1 MAKIKVTKVKS
12 TIEKDERQKRTMKAL
27 GLNKIGD
34 SNIIE
39 NNEAVAGMI
48 RKVNHLVK
56 VENV

>member
-34 SNIIE
+34 SREIE
-39 NNEAVAGMI
+39 SSPAVEGMI
-48 RKVNHLVK
+48 RKVAHLVK